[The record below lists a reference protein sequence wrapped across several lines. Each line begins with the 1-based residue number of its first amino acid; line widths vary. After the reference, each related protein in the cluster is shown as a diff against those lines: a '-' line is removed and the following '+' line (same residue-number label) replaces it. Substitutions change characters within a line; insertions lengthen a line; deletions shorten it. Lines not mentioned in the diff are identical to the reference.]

1 MRAAALTANGVIEIR
16 DYPVPSIKDDE
27 VLVKVSSA
35 GICNSDIFRAFAMG
49 AYGYPLV
56 MGHEVSGEIVDA
68 GPKVKSFSRGEKVVV
83 FPLVPCRKCDSCRRK
98 RWTHCR
104 SYDYFGSR
112 RDGGFQE
119 YLAVGEWNLLP
130 IPGGVDPSYAC
141 LCEPVAVSVSA
152 VGKVPAPRSGA
163 KAAVIGAG
171 LIGLSAAKLLQD
183 KGYEPSVI
191 DRNLFKLELAREMGL
206 GTISV
211 EEVLS
216 SQDRFPLVLEATGA
230 VNMFLQSIRLAQPS
244 GVVVWVGNIQGNIE
258 IDQKEVSSILRKE
271 LTIRGVWNSNYQQ
284 GRGDDWG
291 EALRVIGENPWINRV
306 VTHRITLEELP
317 SMLGDL
323 YGLKTDPRHHEI
335 IKVVVEL

>member
-16 DYPVPSIKDDE
+16 DCPVPSLRDDE
-27 VLVKVSSA
+27 VLVKVRSV
-35 GICNSDIFRAFAMG
+35 GICNSDIFRAFAGG

-68 GPKVKSFSRGEKVVV
+68 GPKAKSFSRGEKVVV
-83 FPLVPCRKCDSCRRK
+83 FPLVPCRECDSCRQK

-119 YLAVGEWNLLP
+119 YMAVGEWNILP
-130 IPGGVDPSYAC
+130 IPGGVDPSCAC

-152 VGKVPAPRSGA
+152 VGKVPAPRGGA

-183 KGYEPSVI
+183 MGYEPSVI
-191 DRNLFKLELAREMGL
+191 DRNPFKLELAREMGL
-206 GTISV
+206 GAVSV
-211 EEVLS
+211 EEAFS
-216 SQDRFPLVLEATGA
+216 SQNRFPLVLEATGA
-230 VNMFLQSIRLAQPS
+230 VNKFLRSIRLAQHS
-244 GVVVWVGNIQGNIE
+244 GVVVWLGNIQGNLE
-258 IDQKEVSSILRKE
+258 IDQKEVSGILRKE
-271 LTIRGVWNSNYQQ
+271 LTIRGVWNSDYQQ
-284 GRGDDWG
+284 GREDDWG
-291 EALRVIGENPWINRV
+291 KALRFIGESPWISRV
-306 VTHRITLEELP
+306 VTHRIPLEELP

-323 YGLKTDPRHHEI
+323 YDLKTDPRRHGI
-335 IKVVVEL
+335 IKVVVDL